1 MKKKEKIHWILV
13 LLDKNY
19 ESIFN
24 LMYFLICSY
33 LNKMKNSKLLKKFK
47 FNIFKENVK
56 FKKPSAKIVNLL
68 KSLGNLIKVNK

>member
-1 MKKKEKIHWILV
+1 
-13 LLDKNY
+13 
-19 ESIFN
+19 
-24 LMYFLICSY
+24 
-33 LNKMKNSKLLKKFK
+33 MKNSKLLKKFK